1 MSDEK
6 TKKQCCVCNH
16 EFKND
21 ETVWMNRKADTVC
34 EYCAMEKHGL
44 RSGTPCCGY
53 CGSAIDGNKLDASLR
68 DDDGNIFC
76 DTYCALRFYGYV
88 KVKG

>member
-1 MSDEK
+1 MSNEK

-21 ETVWMNRKADTVC
+21 ETVWVNRVGRRKPMC
-34 EYCAMEKHGL
+34 ECCAMEKHGL

-53 CGSAIDGNKLDASLR
+53 CGSAIDGNKLDISLR

-76 DTYCALRFYGYV
+76 DANCAFHFYGYTTI
-88 KVKG
+88 